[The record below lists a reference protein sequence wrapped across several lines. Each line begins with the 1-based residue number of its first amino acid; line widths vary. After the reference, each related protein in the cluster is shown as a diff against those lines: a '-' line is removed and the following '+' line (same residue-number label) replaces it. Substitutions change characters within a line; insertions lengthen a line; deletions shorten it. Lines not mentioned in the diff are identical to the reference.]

1 MKGNRLAVVVL
12 LALAGAFLSG
22 LLLFEHHGVSSAASA
37 VHRLCGTGEESGCD
51 LVSRSAYSSVFDLS
65 LAAIGVIFYSALLLL
80 LALGLASSSEAV
92 REGASAAALL
102 ALGAAL
108 AIDLLLL
115 GIQVFSIGAF
125 CRVCLATYAVN
136 VVAFFVLLPARAK
149 PGALMTA
156 AETRRALSVWALG
169 AVVIA
174 TGVGVLDQV
183 LAAAAEPGTKLLG
196 EAEPA
201 PSDPPPVV
209 PAPIPAGAV
218 AEPPAPEPEPSPTP
232 PVAAASA
239 DELAKARAQLT
250 SAQARIAELQETL
263 DNPQKFQAYQEQK
276 ATEAFEREP
285 RVELDLE
292 GVPAKGPS
300 GAPIQVVEFSD
311 FLCPFCR
318 QLAGAFGGFLPQ
330 SQGRVSVFFKHYPL
344 DKDCNPVMTR
354 TVHEGACEVALGG
367 VCAEEQGKF
376 WPYHDRIFQSPPQ
389 NPSVEDVVRIAAEA
403 GLDGNALRQCLS
415 SPAARSRLD
424 RDLAE
429 GKRLQVNATPTVFVN
444 GKRLEQIGAFMK
456 AIESESNRL
465 GLPKTAPGN
474 PSH

>member
-1 MKGNRLAVVVL
+1 
-12 LALAGAFLSG
+12 
-22 LLLFEHHGVSSAASA
+22 
-37 VHRLCGTGEESGCD
+37 VHQLCGAGEESGCE
-51 LVSRSAYSSVFDLS
+51 LVSRSAYSSVGSLS
-65 LAAIGVIFYSALLLL
+65 LAAAGVIFYGALLLL

-92 REGASAAALL
+92 REAAAAAALL

-108 AIDLLLL
+108 AIDLVLL
-115 GIQVFSIGAF
+115 GIQAFSIGAF
-125 CRVCLATYAVN
+125 CRVCIATYAVN
-136 VVAFFVLLPARAK
+136 LVAFGLLLPARAK
-149 PGALMTA
+149 IGTLLAL
-156 AETRRALSVWALG
+156 AETRRAISVWALG

-174 TGVGVLDQV
+174 AGIGVLDRV
-183 LAAAAEPGTKLLG
+183 LAAAGEQAGTKLLG
-196 EAEPA
+196 EVEPA
-201 PSDPPPVV
+201 PADPPPSVPE
-209 PAPIPAGAV
+209 PAPAETV
-218 AEPPAPEPEPSPTP
+218 SEPPVSEPEPSPP
-232 PVAAASA
+232 LPVAATSA
-239 DELAKARAQLT
+239 DELSKAQAQLT
-250 SAQARIAELQETL
+250 AAQARIAELQETL

-285 RVELDLE
+285 RVDLDLE

-344 DKDCNPVMTR
+344 DMDCNPIMTR
-354 TVHEGACEVALGG
+354 TVHEGACELALGG

-376 WPYHDRIFQSPPQ
+376 WPYHDRIFQSPPS
-389 NPSVEDVVRIAAEA
+389 NPSAEDVVRIATEA
-403 GLDGNALRQCLS
+403 GLDGNSLRQCLS
-415 SPAARSRLD
+415 SPSARSRLD

-456 AIESESNRL
+456 AIESEANRL
-465 GLPKTAPGN
+465 GLPKTGPGN
-474 PSH
+474 